1 LHKKKKRGYKLT
13 EYLNV
18 GKIVNTQGIKGE
30 VRVISTTD
38 FPEERYKKGAVLTL
52 FQEKKAPIELTVKS
66 HRKHKN
72 FDIVSF
78 EGHPSI
84 NDVEKYRDGILRVSK
99 ENTVELEENEFYY
112 HEIIGATVIDED
124 GTELGKI
131 KEILS
136 PGANDVWVV
145 QRQKKKDILLPY
157 IDSVVKEVDTK
168 NGIVR
173 VEIPEGLIDD
183 EN

>member
-1 LHKKKKRGYKLT
+1 MT
-13 EYLNV
+13 DYLNV
-18 GKIVNTQGIKGE
+18 GKIVNTQGLKGE
-30 VRVISTTD
+30 VRVISQTD
-38 FPEERYKKGAVLTL
+38 FPELRYKKGAVLLL
-52 FQEKKAPIELTVKS
+52 FQERKNPVELTIKS

-84 NDVEKYRDGILRVSK
+84 NDVEKYRDGILKVAK
-99 ENTVELEENEFYY
+99 DQLNTLNEDEFYY
-112 HEIIGATVIDED
+112 HEIIGLKVIDEA
-124 GTELGKI
+124 GTEIGKV

-145 QRQKKKDILLPY
+145 QRVKKKDALIPY
-157 IDSVVKEVDTK
+157 IESVVKKVDIEKGEIT
-168 NGIVR
+168 

-183 EN
+183 ED

>member
-1 LHKKKKRGYKLT
+1 MT

-30 VRVISTTD
+30 VRVISQTD
-38 FPEERYKKGAVLTL
+38 FPELRYQKGAKLTL
-52 FQEKKAPIELTVKS
+52 FQEQKAPVELIVKS

-72 FDIVSF
+72 FDILSF
-78 EGHPSI
+78 ENHPNI
-84 NDVEKYRDGILRVSK
+84 NDVEKYRDGILKVDK
-99 ENTVELEENEFYY
+99 TDLTELAEDEFYY
-112 HEIIGATVIDED
+112 HEIIGLTVFDEKQQ
-124 GTELGKI
+124 ELGKI

-145 QRQKKKDILLPY
+145 QRPKKKDILLPY
-157 IDSVVKEVDTK
+157 IDSVIKVIDLE
-168 NGIVR
+168 NGQVF

>member
-1 LHKKKKRGYKLT
+1 MV

-30 VRVISTTD
+30 VRVISQTD
-38 FPEERYKKGAVLTL
+38 FPELRYKKGSVLTL
-52 FQEKKAPIELTVKS
+52 FQDGKKPIQLVIKS

-78 EGHPSI
+78 EEHPNI
-84 NDVEKYRDGILRVSK
+84 NDVEKYRDGILKIEKDNVG
-99 ENTVELEENEFYY
+99 ELDDNEFYY
-112 HEIIGATVIDED
+112 HEIIGLTVLDEE
-124 GTELGKI
+124 GIELGKI

-145 QRQKKKDILLPY
+145 QRIKKRDLLLPY
-157 IDSVVKEVDTK
+157 IESVVKKVDVA
-168 NGIVR
+168 NGQVI

>member
-1 LHKKKKRGYKLT
+1 MT

-18 GKIVNTQGIKGE
+18 GKIVNTQGLKGE
-30 VRVISTTD
+30 VRIISQTD
-38 FPEERYKKGAVLTL
+38 FPELRYKKGSVLTL
-52 FQEKKAPIELTVKS
+52 FQEKKVPIELTIKT

-72 FDIVSF
+72 FDIVTF
-78 EGHPSI
+78 EDHLSI
-84 NDVEKYRDGILRVSK
+84 NDVEKYRDGILKVSK
-99 ENTVELEENEFYY
+99 DGLKDLPGDEFYY
-112 HEIIGATVIDED
+112 HEIIGLTVIDEND
-124 GTELGKI
+124 EELGKI

-145 QRQKKKDILLPY
+145 QRPKKKDVLIPY
-157 IDSVVKEVDTK
+157 IESVVKSVDIEE
-168 NGIVR
+168 GVVR

>member
-1 LHKKKKRGYKLT
+1 MT

-18 GKIVNTQGIKGE
+18 GKIVNTQGLKGE
-30 VRVISTTD
+30 VRVISQTD
-38 FPEERYKKGAVLTL
+38 FPELRYKKGASLTL
-52 FQEKKAPIELTVKS
+52 FQEKKEPIKLTIKS

-78 EGHPSI
+78 ENHASI
-84 NDVEKYRDGILRVSK
+84 NDVEKYREGILKIAK
-99 ENTVELEENEFYY
+99 EALTELSEDEFYY
-112 HEIIGATVIDED
+112 HEIIGLTVIDET
-124 GTELGKI
+124 GTEIGKI

-136 PGANDVWVV
+136 PGANDVWVI
-145 QRQKKKDILLPY
+145 QRTKQKDLLLPY
-157 IDSVVKEVDTK
+157 IESVIKKVDLEQGTV
-168 NGIVR
+168 N

>member
-1 LHKKKKRGYKLT
+1 M
-13 EYLNV
+13 
-18 GKIVNTQGIKGE
+18 
-30 VRVISTTD
+30 
-38 FPEERYKKGAVLTL
+38 
-52 FQEKKAPIELTVKS
+52 
-66 HRKHKN
+66 
-72 FDIVSF
+72 
-78 EGHPSI
+78 
-84 NDVEKYRDGILRVSK
+84 SK

-112 HEIIGATVIDED
+112 HEIIGATVVDED

>member
-1 LHKKKKRGYKLT
+1 MT
-13 EYLNV
+13 DYLNV
-18 GKIVNTQGIKGE
+18 GKIVNTQGLKGE
-30 VRVISTTD
+30 VRVISQTD
-38 FPEERYKKGAVLTL
+38 FPELRYKKGAVLTL
-52 FQEKKAPIELTVKS
+52 FQDKKEPVALTIKT

-78 EGHPSI
+78 EDHPSI
-84 NDVEKYRDGILRVSK
+84 NDVEKYRDGILKVAK
-99 ENTVELEENEFYY
+99 ENLTELPEDEFYY
-112 HEIIGATVIDED
+112 HEIIGLTVLDEN
-124 GTELGKI
+124 GQELGKI

-145 QRQKKKDILLPY
+145 QRPKKKDALLPY
-157 IDSVVKEVDTK
+157 IDSVVKSIDLEKGQVL
-168 NGIVR
+168 

>member
-1 LHKKKKRGYKLT
+1 MT
-13 EYLNV
+13 EYYNV

-30 VRVISTTD
+30 VRVISVTD
-38 FPEERYKKGAVLTL
+38 FANERYKPGKVLYL
-52 FQEKKAPIELTVKS
+52 FQDKKAPISLTIRS

-72 FDIVSF
+72 FDIVAF
-78 EGHPSI
+78 ENHPSI
-84 NDVEKYRDGILRVSK
+84 NDVEKYRDGILKV
-99 ENTVELEENEFYY
+99 TADELTELPENEYYY
-112 HEIIGATVIDED
+112 HEIVGLRVIDEA
-124 GTELGKI
+124 GVEMGKI

-145 QRQKKKDILLPY
+145 QRQGKKDALIPY
-157 IDSVVKEVDTK
+157 IESVVKVIDLEKGEVH
-168 NGIVR
+168 

>member
-1 LHKKKKRGYKLT
+1 MT
-13 EYLNV
+13 DYLNV
-18 GKIVNTQGIKGE
+18 GKIVNTQGLKGE
-30 VRVISTTD
+30 VRVISQTD
-38 FPEERYKKGAVLTL
+38 FPELRYKKGAVLLL
-52 FQEKKAPIELTVKS
+52 FQERKNPVELTIKS

-84 NDVEKYRDGILRVSK
+84 NDVEKYRDGILKVAK
-99 ENTVELEENEFYY
+99 DQLNTLNEDEFYY
-112 HEIIGATVIDED
+112 HEIIGSKVIDEA
-124 GTELGKI
+124 GTEIGKV

-145 QRQKKKDILLPY
+145 QRVKKKDALIPY
-157 IDSVVKEVDTK
+157 IESVVKKVDIEKGEIT
-168 NGIVR
+168 

-183 EN
+183 ED

>member
-1 LHKKKKRGYKLT
+1 VT

-30 VRVISTTD
+30 VRVISQTD
-38 FPEERYKKGAVLTL
+38 FPELRYQKGAKLTL
-52 FQEKKAPIELTVKS
+52 FQEQKAPVELIVKS

-72 FDIVSF
+72 FDILSF
-78 EGHPSI
+78 ENHPNI
-84 NDVEKYRDGILRVSK
+84 NDVEKYRDGILKVDK
-99 ENTVELEENEFYY
+99 TDLTELAEDEFYY
-112 HEIIGATVIDED
+112 HEIIGLTVFDEKQQ
-124 GTELGKI
+124 ELGKI

-145 QRQKKKDILLPY
+145 QRPKKKDILLPY
-157 IDSVVKEVDTK
+157 IDSVIKVIDLE
-168 NGIVR
+168 NGQVF